1 MQDLHTENDPFKILD
16 KLKRT
21 EINVP
26 VEKTQCYSNVSSLQ
40 FDIESQQNHN
50 PNFQL
55 TLFVEIYRLILKY
68 TWKCKWSRISQ
79 VILIRESKVGEFA
92 LPNFK
97 ACYKTGAR
105 SSRLYD
111 VRRETCHSV
120 GQNREPRNRPT
131 FKWSFDFS
139 RKNWSNSMD
148 KTVLFNRCG

>member
-68 TWKCKWSRISQ
+68 TWKCR
-79 VILIRESKVGEFA
+79 
-92 LPNFK
+92 
-97 ACYKTGAR
+97 
-105 SSRLYD
+105 
-111 VRRETCHSV
+111 
-120 GQNREPRNRPT
+120 
-131 FKWSFDFS
+131 
-139 RKNWSNSMD
+139 
-148 KTVLFNRCG
+148 